1 MASVIQPLSV
11 EVVHRM
17 AAGEVI
23 DSLAAAVRELIDNA
37 IDAGA
42 TRIAIGLWPEDWRLR
57 VADNGCGMTRADLQQ
72 AAIPHTTSKIQ
83 NSKDLN
89 RITSLGFRGQAL
101 HSLAQLST
109 LEIYSRP
116 AAEPGWHALY
126 GSQGEVVTLETAA
139 ISPGTIVE
147 IQDLFANWPERRQA
161 LPGVAQQLRA
171 VQVTI
176 YQSALCHPT
185 VAWQVQQRDRPWFG
199 ISPGKT
205 AREILPQL
213 LATVRPADL
222 QVLSRVIQPRCEDGF
237 PSEFLSSLNQIEV
250 VLGLPDR
257 CHRHRPDWVQVAV
270 NGRCVRVGGEET
282 PADPLLQTI
291 LSAFRQTLPR
301 HRHPVCFVHLRL
313 SPEQIDWH
321 RHPAKTD
328 IYLHHLQFWQT
339 QIAQTLQQVL
349 QLPGLAPAAGPSE
362 RVQQLLKVSEERG
375 IYRLH
380 SSALDQEQ
388 TALVPDPP
396 HSAVRALAQI
406 HQTYIL
412 AEHPAGLW
420 LVEQHIAHERVL
432 YEQLCQRWQLVE
444 LNPPVIL
451 KALTPAQVEQLQ
463 QLGIAIDPFGSD
475 LWVVR
480 SAPHLLADRQDC
492 PAALEELS
500 STPDLQ
506 AALVATACRSAIRNG
521 TPLTLEA
528 MQTLLDQWQQT
539 QAPRTCPHGRPI
551 CLVLEESHLCRYFR
565 RHWVIGKSHG
575 I

>member
-1 MASVIQPLSV
+1 
-11 EVVHRM
+11 M

-83 NSKDLN
+83 TSADLN

-109 LEIYSRP
+109 LEIYSRS
-116 AAEPGWHALY
+116 AAEPGWHARY
-126 GSQGEVVTLETAA
+126 NSQGEVVTLETTA

-147 IQDLFANWPERRQA
+147 IQDLFADWPERRQA
-161 LPGVAQQLRA
+161 LAAPAQQLRA
-171 VQVTI
+171 IQMTI
-176 YQSALCHPT
+176 YQSALCHPRI
-185 VAWQVQQRDRPWFG
+185 AWQVQQRDRPWFG
-199 ISPGKT
+199 ISPGK
-205 AREILPQL
+205 AACEILPQL
-213 LATVRPADL
+213 LATVRPTDL
-222 QVLSRVIQPRCEDGF
+222 QALSRVVQPCGEEGF
-237 PSEFLSSLNQIEV
+237 QLEQNPNQIEV

-270 NGRCVRVGGEET
+270 NGRCVRVGSEEN
-282 PADPLLQTI
+282 PADPLVQAI

-301 HRHPVCFVHLRL
+301 HRYPVCFVHLRL

-339 QIAQTLQQVL
+339 QIAQTLHQAL
-349 QLPGLAPAAGPSE
+349 QLPGLNPATGPSE
-362 RVQQLLKVSEERG
+362 RVQQLLKVSEARG

-380 SSALDQEQ
+380 PSALDQARL
-388 TALVPDPP
+388 TPAPDPP
-396 HSAVRALAQI
+396 RSTVRALAQI

-444 LNPPVIL
+444 LNPPAIL

-463 QLGIAIDPFGSD
+463 QLGIAVDLFGSD
-475 LWVVR
+475 LWAVR
-480 SAPHLLADRQDC
+480 SAPQLLADRQDC

-528 MQTLLDQWQQT
+528 MQILLDQWQQT

-551 CLVLEESHLCRYFR
+551 CLVLEETHLSRYFR

>member
-1 MASVIQPLSV
+1 
-11 EVVHRM
+11 M

-83 NSKDLN
+83 NSEDLN

-147 IQDLFANWPERRQA
+147 IQDLFANWPERRQV
-161 LPGVAQQLRA
+161 LPAPAQQLRA
-171 VQVTI
+171 IQMTI

-213 LATVRPADL
+213 LATVRPSDL
-222 QVLSRVIQPRCEDGF
+222 QAHFRVIHPCPEDDWQPEQS
-237 PSEFLSSLNQIEV
+237 PNQVEV

-301 HRHPVCFVHLRL
+301 HRHPVCFVHLQL

-339 QIAQTLQQVL
+339 QITQTLQQAL
-349 QLPGLAPAAGPSE
+349 QLPGLTPATRPSE
-362 RVQQLLKVSEERG
+362 RVQQLLKVSEDRG
-375 IYRLH
+375 VYRLH
-380 SSALDQEQ
+380 PSALDQEQ
-388 TALVPDPP
+388 SALVPGPP
-396 HSAVRALAQI
+396 RSAVRALAQI

-451 KALTPAQVEQLQ
+451 KALTSAQVEQLQ
-463 QLGIAIDPFGSD
+463 QLGVAIDPFGSN
-475 LWVVR
+475 LWAVR
-480 SAPHLLADRQDC
+480 SAPQLLAARDDC

-551 CLVLEESHLCRYFR
+551 CLVLEETHLSRYFR